1 MFFKMVALSAEK
13 SFEVISYARGPRFDS
28 KLSIEM
34 FFKMVALSAEK
45 SFLIL
50 EDRGSIPSIG
60 ALI

>member
-1 MFFKMVALSAEK
+1 
-13 SFEVISYARGPRFDS
+13 
-28 KLSIEM
+28 M